1 MAESTRAEISAL
13 VSFYTQP
20 GIDGVGSAAV
30 FVYYSDFA
38 VLVILMFKGV
48 RVLKP
53 CVYRG

>member
-1 MAESTRAEISAL
+1 MQSG
-13 VSFYTQP
+13 V
-20 GIDGVGSAAV
+20 DGVGSAAV

-48 RVLKP
+48 RVLTP